1 MGAMRKFSSAQAM
14 FLAALA
20 FIDNLTS
27 FYIVA
32 ALFGLGYGG
41 ILPCYPIIVREY
53 LPAPEVG
60 RRTGIVILCAGGG
73 MALGAWLGG
82 AIFDVTGSYQMAFL
96 IGAGFNLANL
106 AIVASLILRTGRGAT
121 P

>member
-1 MGAMRKFSSAQAM
+1 M
-14 FLAALA
+14 
-20 FIDNLTS
+20 
-27 FYIVA
+27 
-32 ALFGLGYGG
+32 
-41 ILPCYPIIVREY
+41 PCYPIIVREH

-106 AIVASLILRTGRGAT
+106 TIVASLILRTGRGAT